1 MDNKQNSKII
11 KAIKVIKEENSNNRS
26 LKIIDTPI
34 DESLSPWEILIKIK
48 AVGLNHRDLHAIQ
61 NFSDFIIGS
70 DASGIVKK
78 VGKCV
83 SNFKVNDKVIINP
96 VTNWNYPASPPK
108 EPNII
113 GGPSNGVF
121 SEYVKINQKHVF
133 LKPCQL
139 SWEEAATL
147 PLAGLTSY
155 RNLFTKGR
163 IEKNQMILIT
173 GISGGVSLLMAQ
185 MAKQLNCKV
194 IGTSRNDSQDL
205 EYVDKIVNTNSNF
218 KKTIGD
224 SNIDLILDNLG
235 GALFS
240 DYIEVIKPNGKIIS
254 FGNSM
259 EEKINL
265 STRDLFYKQV
275 NILGSSVGSKK
286 EFIDMLSFVKN
297 NNITPFVEYIFEFD
311 KFLDAINLLKSKNYK
326 GNIAIVL

>member
-1 MDNKQNSKII
+1 
-11 KAIKVIKEENSNNRS
+11 
-26 LKIIDTPI
+26 
-34 DESLSPWEILIKIK
+34 
-48 AVGLNHRDLHAIQ
+48 
-61 NFSDFIIGS
+61 
-70 DASGIVKK
+70 
-78 VGKCV
+78 
-83 SNFKVNDKVIINP
+83 
-96 VTNWNYPASPPK
+96 
-108 EPNII
+108 
-113 GGPSNGVF
+113 
-121 SEYVKINQKHVF
+121 
-133 LKPCQL
+133 
-139 SWEEAATL
+139 
-147 PLAGLTSY
+147 
-155 RNLFTKGR
+155 
-163 IEKNQMILIT
+163 
-173 GISGGVSLLMAQ
+173 